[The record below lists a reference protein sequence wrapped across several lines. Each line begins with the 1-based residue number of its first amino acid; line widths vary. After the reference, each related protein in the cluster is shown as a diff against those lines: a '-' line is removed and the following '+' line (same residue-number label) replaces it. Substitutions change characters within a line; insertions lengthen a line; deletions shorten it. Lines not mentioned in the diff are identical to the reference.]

1 MNETYFAVQF
11 KSQLTNEWI
20 TEEKNFIDNYDS
32 PQQALNLAIK
42 TYEREDLYSD
52 FEKRILKVSG
62 EVVYGGE

>member
-20 TEEKNFIDNYDS
+20 TEEKYFIDNYDS